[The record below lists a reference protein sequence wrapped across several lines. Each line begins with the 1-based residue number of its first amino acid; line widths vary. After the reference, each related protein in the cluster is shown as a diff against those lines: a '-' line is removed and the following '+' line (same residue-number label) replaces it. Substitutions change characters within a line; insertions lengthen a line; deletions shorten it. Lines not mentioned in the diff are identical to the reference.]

1 MKKINQIIVAATGYP
16 TPTDPAAPFVEQLV
30 HAISLKAIEVIVIA
44 PQSIVKHWL
53 RHTEL
58 HPRHRSYSIEG
69 GAKIEVYQP
78 TVLSF
83 GGRFTRLNDY
93 FLKRA
98 IDKTARKLKC
108 KPDLCY
114 GHFWHFA
121 YFLYPYAKNTNLPL
135 FVATGEA
142 RITLHQRQPVKKLT
156 AFVDY
161 IKGVICVST
170 KNRDESIT
178 DGLLADASKSVVI
191 PNAIDNGLFKLM
203 DRQALRQARGLKESD
218 FVVAFTGWYDH
229 NKGVRRVSDAINM
242 LNDSDIKSFFIGGIR
257 EGDGEM
263 PDCDGILHKGRMPH
277 DQIPE
282 YLNMADVFVLP
293 SLMEGC
299 NNSII
304 EAMAC
309 GLPIIASDR
318 PFNKDVLTKNNSIL
332 VDPLNVTEIS
342 NAIKK
347 IKDDKELKQRLSK
360 GALETAKTLTINRRA
375 ERILNFIE
383 SKMPSD

>member
-1 MKKINQIIVAATGYP
+1 MKKISHILVAATGYP

-30 HAISLKAIEVIVIA
+30 HAISLKGIDVTVIA
-44 PQSIVKHWL
+44 PQSIVKHWF

-58 HPRHRSYSIEG
+58 HPRHRSYSLEG
-69 GAKIEVYQP
+69 GANIEVYQP

-83 GGRFTRLNDY
+83 GGRFTKLNDY

-98 IDKTARKLKC
+98 IDKTARKLKR

-121 YFLYPYAKNTNLPL
+121 YFLYPYAKRESLPL
-135 FVATGEA
+135 FIATGEA
-142 RITLHQRQPVKKLT
+142 RITLHQRQTTKKLAT
-156 AFVDY
+156 FVEY
-161 IKGVICVST
+161 VKGVICVST
-170 KNRDESIT
+170 KNREESIA
-178 DGLLADASKSVVI
+178 DGLLADVSKSVVI
-191 PNAIDNGLFKLM
+191 PNAIDDGLFKLM
-203 DRQALRQARGLKESD
+203 DRQALRHAHGLKDSD

-229 NKGVRRVSDAINM
+229 NKGVARVSDAINM

-257 EGDGEM
+257 EGNGEM
-263 PDCDGILHKGRMPH
+263 PDCEGILHKGRLPH

-282 YLNMADVFVLP
+282 FLNMADVFVLP

-318 PFNKDVLTKNNSIL
+318 PFNKDVLTKSNSIL
-332 VDPLNVTEIS
+332 VDPLNVAEIS
-342 NAIKK
+342 EAIKK
-347 IKDDKELKQRLSK
+347 IKDDKVLHQQLSS
-360 GALETAKTLTINRRA
+360 GALDTAKMLTIKTRA
-375 ERILNFIE
+375 ERILDFIA
-383 SKMPSD
+383 SKM

>member
-1 MKKINQIIVAATGYP
+1 MKKISHILVAATGYP

-30 HAISLKAIEVIVIA
+30 HAISLKGIDVTVVA
-44 PQSIVKHWL
+44 PQSIVKHWF

-58 HPRHRSYSIEG
+58 HPRHRSYSLEG
-69 GAKIEVYQP
+69 GANIEVYQP

-83 GGRFTRLNDY
+83 GGRFTKLNDY

-98 IDKTARKLKC
+98 IDKTARKLKR

-121 YFLYPYAKNTNLPL
+121 YFLYPYAKRESLPL

-142 RITLHQRQPVKKLT
+142 RITLHQRQTVKKLAT
-156 AFVDY
+156 FVEY
-161 IKGVICVST
+161 VKGVICVST
-170 KNRDESIT
+170 KNREESIA
-178 DGLLADASKSVVI
+178 DGLLADVGKSVVI
-191 PNAIDNGLFKLM
+191 PNAIDDGLFKLM
-203 DRQALRQARGLKESD
+203 DRQALRKVHGLKDTD

-229 NKGVRRVSDAINM
+229 NKGVTRVSDAINM

-257 EGDGEM
+257 EGNGEM
-263 PDCDGILHKGRMPH
+263 PDCEGILHKGRLPH

-282 YLNMADVFVLP
+282 FLNMADVFVLP

-318 PFNKDVLTKNNSIL
+318 PFNNDVLTKSNSIL
-332 VDPLNVTEIS
+332 VDPLNVAEIA
-342 NAIKK
+342 NAIKR
-347 IKDDKELKQRLSK
+347 IKDDKVLHQQLSK
-360 GALETAKTLTINRRA
+360 GALDTAKLLTIKTRA
-375 ERILNFIE
+375 ERILDFID
-383 SKMPSD
+383 SKM

>member
-1 MKKINQIIVAATGYP
+1 MKKISHILVAATGYP

-30 HAISLKAIEVIVIA
+30 HAISLKGIDVTVIA
-44 PQSIVKHWL
+44 PQSIVKHWF

-58 HPRHRSYSIEG
+58 HPRHRSYSLEG
-69 GAKIEVYQP
+69 GANIEVYQP

-83 GGRFTRLNDY
+83 GGRFTKLNDY

-98 IDKTARKLKC
+98 IDKTARKLKR

-121 YFLYPYAKNTNLPL
+121 YFLYPYAKRESLPL
-135 FVATGEA
+135 FIATGEA
-142 RITLHQRQPVKKLT
+142 RITLHQRQTTKKLAT
-156 AFVDY
+156 FVEY
-161 IKGVICVST
+161 VKGVICVST
-170 KNRDESIT
+170 KNREESIA
-178 DGLLADASKSVVI
+178 DGLLADVSKSVVI
-191 PNAIDNGLFKLM
+191 PNAIDDGLFKLM
-203 DRQALRQARGLKESD
+203 DRQALRHAHGLKDSD

-229 NKGVRRVSDAINM
+229 NKGVARVSDAINM

-257 EGDGEM
+257 EGNGEM
-263 PDCDGILHKGRMPH
+263 PDCEGILHKGRLPH

-282 YLNMADVFVLP
+282 FLNMADVFVLP

-318 PFNKDVLTKNNSIL
+318 PFNKDVLTKSNSIL
-332 VDPLNVTEIS
+332 VDPLNVAEIS
-342 NAIKK
+342 EAIKK
-347 IKDDKELKQRLSK
+347 IKDDKVLYQQLSS
-360 GALETAKTLTINRRA
+360 GALDTAKMLTIKTRA
-375 ERILNFIE
+375 ERILDFIA
-383 SKMPSD
+383 SKM

>member
-1 MKKINQIIVAATGYP
+1 MKKISHILMAATGYP

-30 HAISLKAIEVIVIA
+30 HAISLKGIDVTVIA
-44 PQSIVKHWL
+44 PQSIVKHWF

-58 HPRHRSYSIEG
+58 HPRHRSYSLEG
-69 GAKIEVYQP
+69 GANIEVYQP

-83 GGRFTRLNDY
+83 GGRFTKLNDY

-98 IDKTARKLKC
+98 IDKTARKLKR

-121 YFLYPYAKNTNLPL
+121 YFLYPYAKRESLPL
-135 FVATGEA
+135 FIATGEA
-142 RITLHQRQPVKKLT
+142 RITLHQRQTTKKLAT
-156 AFVDY
+156 FVEY
-161 IKGVICVST
+161 VKGVICVST
-170 KNRDESIT
+170 KNREESIA
-178 DGLLADASKSVVI
+178 DGLLADVSKSVVI
-191 PNAIDNGLFKLM
+191 PNAIDDGLFKLM
-203 DRQALRQARGLKESD
+203 DRQALRHAHGLKDSD

-229 NKGVRRVSDAINM
+229 NKGVARVSDAINM

-257 EGDGEM
+257 EGNGEM
-263 PDCDGILHKGRMPH
+263 PDCEGILHKGRLPH

-318 PFNKDVLTKNNSIL
+318 PFNKDVLTKSNSIL
-332 VDPLNVTEIS
+332 VDPLNVAEIS
-342 NAIKK
+342 KAIKK
-347 IKDDKELKQRLSK
+347 IKDDKVLHQQLSK
-360 GALETAKTLTINRRA
+360 GALDTAKMLTIKTRT
-375 ERILNFIE
+375 ERILDFIA
-383 SKMPSD
+383 SKM

>member
-1 MKKINQIIVAATGYP
+1 M
-16 TPTDPAAPFVEQLV
+16 
-30 HAISLKAIEVIVIA
+30 
-44 PQSIVKHWL
+44 
-53 RHTEL
+53 
-58 HPRHRSYSIEG
+58 
-69 GAKIEVYQP
+69 YQP

-83 GGRFTRLNDY
+83 GGRFTKLNDY

-98 IDKTARKLKC
+98 IDKTARKLKR

-121 YFLYPYAKNTNLPL
+121 YFLYPYAKRESLPL
-135 FVATGEA
+135 FIATGEA
-142 RITLHQRQPVKKLT
+142 RITLHQRQTTKKLAT
-156 AFVDY
+156 FVEY
-161 IKGVICVST
+161 VKGVICVST
-170 KNRDESIT
+170 KNREESIA
-178 DGLLADASKSVVI
+178 DGLLADVSKSVVI
-191 PNAIDNGLFKLM
+191 PNAIDDGLFKLM
-203 DRQALRQARGLKESD
+203 DRQALRHAHGLKDSD

-229 NKGVRRVSDAINM
+229 NKGVARVSDAINM

-257 EGDGEM
+257 EGNGEM
-263 PDCDGILHKGRMPH
+263 PDCEGILHKGRLPH

-318 PFNKDVLTKNNSIL
+318 PFNKDVLTKSNSIL
-332 VDPLNVTEIS
+332 VDPLNVAEIS
-342 NAIKK
+342 KAIKK
-347 IKDDKELKQRLSK
+347 IKDDKVLHQQLSK
-360 GALETAKTLTINRRA
+360 GALDTAKMLTIKTRT
-375 ERILNFIE
+375 ERILDFIA
-383 SKMPSD
+383 SKM

>member
-1 MKKINQIIVAATGYP
+1 MKKISHILVAATGYP

-30 HAISLKAIEVIVIA
+30 HAISLKGIDVTVIA
-44 PQSIVKHWL
+44 PQSIVKHWF

-58 HPRHRSYSIEG
+58 HPRHRSYSLEG
-69 GAKIEVYQP
+69 GANIEVYQP

-83 GGRFTRLNDY
+83 GGRFTKLNDY

-98 IDKTARKLKC
+98 IDKTARKLKR

-121 YFLYPYAKNTNLPL
+121 YFLYPYAKRESLPL
-135 FVATGEA
+135 FIATGEA
-142 RITLHQRQPVKKLT
+142 RITLHQRQTTKKLAT
-156 AFVDY
+156 FVEY
-161 IKGVICVST
+161 VKGVICVST
-170 KNRDESIT
+170 KNREESIA
-178 DGLLADASKSVVI
+178 DGLLADVSKSIVI
-191 PNAIDNGLFKLM
+191 PNAIDDGLFKLM
-203 DRQALRQARGLKESD
+203 DRQALRHAHGLKDSD
-218 FVVAFTGWYDH
+218 FVVAFTGWYDY
-229 NKGVRRVSDAINM
+229 NKGVKRVSDAINM

-257 EGDGEM
+257 EGNGEM
-263 PDCDGILHKGRMPH
+263 PDCEGILHKGRLPH

-282 YLNMADVFVLP
+282 FLNMADVFVLP

-318 PFNKDVLTKNNSIL
+318 PFNKDVLTKSNSIL
-332 VDPLNVTEIS
+332 VDPLNVAEIS
-342 NAIKK
+342 EAIKK
-347 IKDDKELKQRLSK
+347 IKDDKVLHQQLSS
-360 GALETAKTLTINRRA
+360 GALDTAKMLTIKTRA
-375 ERILNFIE
+375 ERILDFIA
-383 SKMPSD
+383 SKM